1 MGIKIKKMKNIFFS
15 FFVLVFLSE
24 IAVAQNFAQITQ
36 IDGKMYYKHRI
47 KVGETLYNIQEQY
60 SCPTEE
66 ILNLNQG
73 LERGLNIDQ
82 LILIPATRKTLYH
95 SVKPKETLYSISK
108 LYFVLI
114 DTIVK
119 YNNNALS
126 VLSIGRNLKIVGG
139 IPPVLI
145 DTFSTVIDKKI
156 SSETLKV
163 DSNSIAKNKIILDT
177 IISHSVL
184 ANESLYSISQRFMVS
199 IDELKEINDLS
210 SNIIFPGQIINIPS
224 RASQIEQLK
233 SRTIASNN
241 TVNKIQSKIFS
252 QQDSFIVLVFLP
264 FYLDSASSAISATKR
279 SAFEYYKGV
288 KLAIN
293 ELQNTNVKANIY
305 VYDYLS
311 KSTNVNEQLELFA
324 NLKVDLIFAP
334 LHQYEANIVS
344 EWSKKHKARIV
355 YPVSLSSELLIG
367 NEHAVSMTTDND
379 ELIKTMAREL
389 VIKHTNQTIV
399 LIKSDST
406 EDNSNYACFLDAF
419 EKESAKS
426 KKVEII
432 EATWRNYHEFKK
444 PGKKTQLIFLSA
456 DKKKVLALL
465 DRNYSDTSSQI
476 FGLKEWLNNTEI
488 TAVKSKPYNFI
499 YYSSRFVDQLNPKCI
514 QFNSTFATK
523 YNQTKPSEWVYYAYD
538 VSYNAFKYLFTGI
551 QENMGLSTKFSF
563 VNNFNGDGLE
573 NTGCFGLKFENYQS
587 KIFNGNK

>member
-1 MGIKIKKMKNIFFS
+1 MGIKINQMKNIFFS
-15 FFVLVFLSE
+15 FFTLVFLSE
-24 IAVAQNFAQITQ
+24 IVAAQNFAQIAQ
-36 IDGKMYYKHRI
+36 IDGKVYYKHRI
-47 KVGETLYNIQEQY
+47 KVGETLYTIQQLY
-60 SCPTEE
+60 SCATEE
-66 ILNLNQG
+66 ILNINPG
-73 LERGLNIDQ
+73 LERGINVDQ
-82 LILIPATRKTLYH
+82 LILIPVIRKTFFH
-95 SVKPKETLYSISK
+95 SVKPKETLYSLSK

-114 DTIVK
+114 DTLVK
-119 YNNNALS
+119 YNDNSLS
-126 VLSIGRNLKIVGG
+126 VLKIGRNLKIVGG

-145 DTFSTVIDKKI
+145 DTFLTVISKDL
-156 SSETLKV
+156 SSSSSQI
-163 DSNSIAKNKIILDT
+163 DSNSINNNPDT

-184 ANESLYSISQRFMVS
+184 ANETLYSISQRFMVS
-199 IDELKEINDLS
+199 IDEVQKINDLPS
-210 SNIIFPGQIINIPS
+210 SKIFPGQIINIPVK
-224 RASQIEQLK
+224 AAKIEQINR
-233 SRTIASNN
+233 RTININ
-241 TVNKIQSKIFS
+241 DTINKIQSKIFS

-344 EWSKKHKARIV
+344 EWSKLHKVRIV

-419 EKESAKS
+419 EKESVKS

>member
-1 MGIKIKKMKNIFFS
+1 MGIKIKKMKSIFFI
-15 FFVLVFLSE
+15 FFVLVFLSDN
-24 IAVAQNFAQITQ
+24 ISAQNFAQIAQ
-36 IDGKMYYKHRI
+36 IDGKEYYKHRI
-47 KVGETLYNIQEQY
+47 KVGETLYIIQQIY
-60 SCPTEE
+60 SCATEE
-66 ILNLNQG
+66 ILNINPG
-73 LERGLNIDQ
+73 LERGINVDQ
-82 LILIPATRKTLYH
+82 LILIPVIRKTFFH
-95 SVKPKETLYSISK
+95 SVKPKETLYSLSK

-114 DTIVK
+114 DTLVK
-119 YNNNALS
+119 YNDNSLS
-126 VLSIGRNLKIVGG
+126 VLKIGRNLKIVGG

-145 DTFSTVIDKKI
+145 DTFLTVISKDL
-156 SSETLKV
+156 SSSSLQI
-163 DSNSIAKNKIILDT
+163 DSNSIKNNPDT

-184 ANESLYSISQRFMVS
+184 ANETLYSISQRFMVS
-199 IDELKEINDLS
+199 IDEVQKINDLPS
-210 SNIIFPGQIINIPS
+210 SKIFPGQIINIPVK
-224 RASQIEQLK
+224 AAKIEQINR
-233 SRTIASNN
+233 RTININ
-241 TVNKIQSKIFS
+241 DTINKIQPKIFS

-334 LHQYEANIVS
+334 MHQYEANIVS
-344 EWSKKHKARIV
+344 EWSKKHKVRIV

-367 NEHAVSMTTDND
+367 NENAVSMTTDNE
-379 ELIKTMAREL
+379 ELIKIMAREL

-419 EKESAKS
+419 EKESVKS
-426 KKVEII
+426 KKVKII
-432 EATWRNYHEFKK
+432 EATWRNYHEFKN
-444 PGKKTQLIFLSA
+444 PAKKTQFIFLSA

-523 YNQTKPSEWVYYAYD
+523 YNQAKPSEWVYYAYD
-538 VSYNAFKYLFTGI
+538 VTFNTCNYLFTGI

-563 VNNFNGDGLE
+563 VNNFKGDGLE
-573 NTGCFGLKFENYQS
+573 NTGCFGLNFENYNS

>member
-1 MGIKIKKMKNIFFS
+1 MGIKINQMKNIFFS
-15 FFVLVFLSE
+15 FFTLVFLSE
-24 IAVAQNFAQITQ
+24 IVAAQNFAQIAQ
-36 IDGKMYYKHRI
+36 IDGKVYYKHRI
-47 KVGETLYNIQEQY
+47 KVGETLYTIQQLY
-60 SCPTEE
+60 SCATEE
-66 ILNLNQG
+66 ILNINPG
-73 LERGLNIDQ
+73 LERGINVDQ
-82 LILIPATRKTLYH
+82 LILIPVSRKTFFH
-95 SVKPKETLYSISK
+95 SVKPKETLYSLSK

-114 DTIVK
+114 DTLVK
-119 YNNNALS
+119 YNDNSLS
-126 VLSIGRNLKIVGG
+126 VLKIGRNLKIVGG

-145 DTFSTVIDKKI
+145 DTFLTVISKDL
-156 SSETLKV
+156 SSSSSQI
-163 DSNSIAKNKIILDT
+163 DSNSINNNPDT

-184 ANESLYSISQRFMVS
+184 ANETLYSISQRFMVS
-199 IDELKEINDLS
+199 IDEFQKINDLPS
-210 SNIIFPGQIINIPS
+210 SKIFPGQIINIPVK
-224 RASQIEQLK
+224 AANIEQINR
-233 SRTIASNN
+233 RTININ
-241 TVNKIQSKIFS
+241 DTINKIQSKIFS

-344 EWSKKHKARIV
+344 EWSKLHKVRIV

-419 EKESAKS
+419 EKESVKS

>member
-15 FFVLVFLSE
+15 LFMLVFLSE
-24 IAVAQNFAQITQ
+24 NISAQNFAQIAQ
-36 IDGKMYYKHRI
+36 IDGKVYYKHRI
-47 KVGETLYNIQEQY
+47 KVGETLYIIQQIY
-60 SCPTEE
+60 SCATEE
-66 ILNLNQG
+66 ILNINPG
-73 LERGLNIDQ
+73 LERGINVDQ
-82 LILIPATRKTLYH
+82 LILIPVIRKTFFH
-95 SVKPKETLYSISK
+95 SVKPKETLYSLSK

-114 DTIVK
+114 DSLVK
-119 YNNNALS
+119 YNDNSLS
-126 VLSIGRNLKIVGG
+126 VLKIGRNLKIVGG
-139 IPPVLI
+139 IPPVLL
-145 DTFSTVIDKKI
+145 DTFLTVISKDL
-156 SSETLKV
+156 SSSSLQI
-163 DSNSIAKNKIILDT
+163 DSNSINNNPDT

-184 ANESLYSISQRFMVS
+184 ANETLYSISQRFMVS
-199 IDELKEINDLS
+199 IDEVQKINDLPS
-210 SNIIFPGQIINIPS
+210 SKIFPGQIINIPVK
-224 RASQIEQLK
+224 AAKIEQINR
-233 SRTIASNN
+233 RTININ
-241 TVNKIQSKIFS
+241 DTINKIQPKIFS

-334 LHQYEANIVS
+334 MHQYEANIVS
-344 EWSKKHKARIV
+344 EWSKKHKVRIV

-367 NEHAVSMTTDND
+367 NEHAVSMTTNND
-379 ELIKTMAREL
+379 ELIKIMAREL

-419 EKESAKS
+419 EKESIKS
-426 KKVEII
+426 KKVQII

-444 PGKKTQLIFLSA
+444 PGKKTQFIFLSA

-523 YNQTKPSEWVYYAYD
+523 YNQAKPSEWVYYAYD
-538 VSYNAFKYLFTGI
+538 VTFNACNYLFTGI

-563 VNNFNGDGLE
+563 VNNFKGDGLE
-573 NTGCFGLKFENYQS
+573 NTGCFGLNFENYNS

>member
-1 MGIKIKKMKNIFFS
+1 MGIKIKKMKSIFFI
-15 FFVLVFLSE
+15 FFVLVFLSDN
-24 IAVAQNFAQITQ
+24 ISAQNFAQIAQ
-36 IDGKMYYKHRI
+36 IDGKEYYKHRI
-47 KVGETLYNIQEQY
+47 KVGETLYIIQQIY
-60 SCPTEE
+60 SCATEE
-66 ILNLNQG
+66 ILNINPG
-73 LERGLNIDQ
+73 LERGINVDQ
-82 LILIPATRKTLYH
+82 LILIPVIRKTFFH
-95 SVKPKETLYSISK
+95 SVKPKETLYSLSK

-114 DTIVK
+114 DTLVK
-119 YNNNALS
+119 YNDNSLS
-126 VLSIGRNLKIVGG
+126 VLKIGRNLKIVGG

-145 DTFSTVIDKKI
+145 DTFLTVISKDL
-156 SSETLKV
+156 SSSSLQI
-163 DSNSIAKNKIILDT
+163 DSNSINNNPDT

-184 ANESLYSISQRFMVS
+184 ANETLYSISQRFMVS
-199 IDELKEINDLS
+199 IDEVQKINDLPS
-210 SNIIFPGQIINIPS
+210 SKIFPGQIINIPVK
-224 RASQIEQLK
+224 AAKIEQINR
-233 SRTIASNN
+233 RTININ
-241 TVNKIQSKIFS
+241 DTINKIQPKIFS

-264 FYLDSASSAISATKR
+264 FYLDSSSSAISATKR

-334 LHQYEANIVS
+334 MHQYEANIVS
-344 EWSKKHKARIV
+344 EWSKKHKVRIV

-379 ELIKTMAREL
+379 ELIKIMAREL

-406 EDNSNYACFLDAF
+406 EDNSNYTCFLDAF
-419 EKESAKS
+419 EKESVKS

-432 EATWRNYHEFKK
+432 EATWRNYQEFKK
-444 PGKKTQLIFLSA
+444 PGKKTQFIFLSA

-523 YNQTKPSEWVYYAYD
+523 YNQAKPSEWVYYAYD
-538 VSYNAFKYLFTGI
+538 VTFNTCNYLFTGVK
-551 QENMGLSTKFSF
+551 ENMGLSTMFSF
-563 VNNFNGDGLE
+563 VNNSNGDGLE
-573 NTGCFGLKFENYQS
+573 NTGCFGLNFENYKS

>member
-1 MGIKIKKMKNIFFS
+1 MGIKIKKMKSIFFI
-15 FFVLVFLSE
+15 FFVLVFLSDN
-24 IAVAQNFAQITQ
+24 ISAQNFAQIAQ
-36 IDGKMYYKHRI
+36 IDGKVYYKHRI
-47 KVGETLYNIQEQY
+47 KVGETLYTIQQIY
-60 SCPTEE
+60 SCATEE
-66 ILNLNQG
+66 ILNINPG
-73 LERGLNIDQ
+73 LERGINVDQ
-82 LILIPATRKTLYH
+82 LILIPVIRKTFFH
-95 SVKPKETLYSISK
+95 SVKPKETLYSLSK

-114 DTIVK
+114 DTLVK
-119 YNNNALS
+119 YNDNSLS
-126 VLSIGRNLKIVGG
+126 VLKIGRNLKIVGG
-139 IPPVLI
+139 IPPVLL
-145 DTFSTVIDKKI
+145 DTFLTVISKDL
-156 SSETLKV
+156 SSSSLQI
-163 DSNSIAKNKIILDT
+163 DSNSINNNPDT

-184 ANESLYSISQRFMVS
+184 ANETLYSISQRFMVS
-199 IDELKEINDLS
+199 IDEVQKINDLPS
-210 SNIIFPGQIINIPS
+210 SKIFPGQIINIPVK
-224 RASQIEQLK
+224 AAKIEQINR
-233 SRTIASNN
+233 RTININ
-241 TVNKIQSKIFS
+241 DTIIKIQTEIFTK
-252 QQDSFIVLVFLP
+252 QDSFIVLVFLP

-293 ELQNTNVKANIY
+293 ELQNTKVKANIY

-334 LHQYEANIVS
+334 MHQYEANIVS
-344 EWSKKHKARIV
+344 EWSKKHKVRIV

-367 NEHAVSMTTDND
+367 NEHAVSMTTNND
-379 ELIKTMAREL
+379 ELIKIMAREL

-419 EKESAKS
+419 EKESVKS
-426 KKVEII
+426 KKVKII

-444 PGKKTQLIFLSA
+444 LGKKTQFIFLSSN
-456 DKKKVLALL
+456 KKKVLALL

-523 YNQTKPSEWVYYAYD
+523 YNQAKPSEWVYYAYD
-538 VSYNAFKYLFTGI
+538 VTFNTCNFLFTGV

-563 VNNFNGDGLE
+563 VNNFKGDGLE
-573 NTGCFGLKFENYQS
+573 NTGCFGLNFENYNS

>member
-1 MGIKIKKMKNIFFS
+1 MGIKINQMKNIFFS
-15 FFVLVFLSE
+15 FFTLVFLSE
-24 IAVAQNFAQITQ
+24 IVAAQNFAQIAQ
-36 IDGKMYYKHRI
+36 IDGKVYYKHRI
-47 KVGETLYNIQEQY
+47 KVGETLYTIQQLY
-60 SCPTEE
+60 SCATEE
-66 ILNLNQG
+66 ILNINPG
-73 LERGLNIDQ
+73 LERGINVDQ
-82 LILIPATRKTLYH
+82 LILIPVSRKTFFH
-95 SVKPKETLYSISK
+95 SVKPKETLYSLSK

-114 DTIVK
+114 DTLVK
-119 YNNNALS
+119 YNDNSLS
-126 VLSIGRNLKIVGG
+126 VLKIGRNLKIVGG

-145 DTFSTVIDKKI
+145 DTFLTVISKDL
-156 SSETLKV
+156 SSSSSQI
-163 DSNSIAKNKIILDT
+163 DSNSINNNPDT

-184 ANESLYSISQRFMVS
+184 ANETLYSISQRFMVS
-199 IDELKEINDLS
+199 IDEVQKINDLPS
-210 SNIIFPGQIINIPS
+210 SKIFPGQIINIPVK
-224 RASQIEQLK
+224 AAKIEQINR
-233 SRTIASNN
+233 RTININ
-241 TVNKIQSKIFS
+241 DTINKIQSKIFS

-344 EWSKKHKARIV
+344 EWSKLHKVRIV

-419 EKESAKS
+419 EKESVKS

-432 EATWRNYHEFKK
+432 EATWRNYQEFKK
-444 PGKKTQLIFLSA
+444 PGKKTQFIFLSA

>member
-1 MGIKIKKMKNIFFS
+1 M
-15 FFVLVFLSE
+15 LVFLSE
-24 IAVAQNFAQITQ
+24 NISAQNFAQIAQ
-36 IDGKMYYKHRI
+36 IDGKVYYKHRI
-47 KVGETLYNIQEQY
+47 KVGETLYTIQQIY
-60 SCPTEE
+60 SCATEE
-66 ILNLNQG
+66 ILNINPG
-73 LERGLNIDQ
+73 LERGINVDQ
-82 LILIPATRKTLYH
+82 LILIPVIRKTFFH
-95 SVKPKETLYSISK
+95 SVKPKETLYSLSK

-114 DTIVK
+114 DTLVK
-119 YNNNALS
+119 YNDNSLS
-126 VLSIGRNLKIVGG
+126 VLKIGRNLKIVGG
-139 IPPVLI
+139 IPPVLL
-145 DTFSTVIDKKI
+145 DTFLTVISKDL
-156 SSETLKV
+156 SSSSLQI
-163 DSNSIAKNKIILDT
+163 DSNSINNNPDT

-184 ANESLYSISQRFMVS
+184 ANETLYSISQRFMVS
-199 IDELKEINDLS
+199 IDEVQKINDLPS
-210 SNIIFPGQIINIPS
+210 SKIFPGQIINIPVK
-224 RASQIEQLK
+224 AAKIEQINR
-233 SRTIASNN
+233 RTININ
-241 TVNKIQSKIFS
+241 DTINKIQSKIFS

-334 LHQYEANIVS
+334 MHQYEANIVS
-344 EWSKKHKARIV
+344 EWSKKHKVRIV

-379 ELIKTMAREL
+379 ELIKIMAREL

-419 EKESAKS
+419 EKESIKS
-426 KKVEII
+426 KKVQII

-444 PGKKTQLIFLSA
+444 PGKKTQFIFLSA

-523 YNQTKPSEWVYYAYD
+523 YNQAKPSEWVYYAYD
-538 VSYNAFKYLFTGI
+538 VTFNTCNYLFTGI

-563 VNNFNGDGLE
+563 VNNFKGDGLE
-573 NTGCFGLKFENYQS
+573 NTGCFGLNFENYNS

>member
-1 MGIKIKKMKNIFFS
+1 MGIKINQMKNIFFS
-15 FFVLVFLSE
+15 FFTLVFLSE
-24 IAVAQNFAQITQ
+24 IVAAQNFAQIAQ
-36 IDGKMYYKHRI
+36 IDGKVYYKHRI
-47 KVGETLYNIQEQY
+47 KVGETLYTIQQLY
-60 SCPTEE
+60 SCATEE
-66 ILNLNQG
+66 ILNINPG
-73 LERGLNIDQ
+73 LERGINVDQ
-82 LILIPATRKTLYH
+82 LILIPVIRKTFFH
-95 SVKPKETLYSISK
+95 SVKPKETLYSLSK

-114 DTIVK
+114 DTLVK
-119 YNNNALS
+119 YNDNSLS
-126 VLSIGRNLKIVGG
+126 VLKIGRNLKIVGG

-145 DTFSTVIDKKI
+145 DTFLTVISKDL
-156 SSETLKV
+156 SSSSSQI
-163 DSNSIAKNKIILDT
+163 DSNSINNNPDT

-184 ANESLYSISQRFMVS
+184 ANETLYSISQRFMVS
-199 IDELKEINDLS
+199 IDEVQKINDLPS
-210 SNIIFPGQIINIPS
+210 SKIFPGQIINIPVK
-224 RASQIEQLK
+224 AAKIEQINR
-233 SRTIASNN
+233 RTININ
-241 TVNKIQSKIFS
+241 DTINKIQSKIFS

-264 FYLDSASSAISATKR
+264 FYLDTNTSIISATKK

-288 KLAIN
+288 KIAIN
-293 ELQNTNVKANIY
+293 ELQNTMAKANIY
-305 VYDYLS
+305 VYDYTS
-311 KSTNVNEQLELFA
+311 KSMSIEMQLELFA
-324 NLKVDLIFAP
+324 NKKVDLIFAP
-334 LHQYEANIVS
+334 LHQYEADIAS
-344 EWSKKHKARIV
+344 EWSKLHKVRIV

-444 PGKKTQLIFLSA
+444 PGKKTQLIFLST